1 LKALAAKR
9 AEIAGLQHADAE
21 LESALERRDA
31 QLSAKNQQIAC
42 LRRLADVERAG
53 AERAT
58 KKRRGAADSAAGSLS
73 KLGGELNM
81 RLVEVKQV
89 LARAA

>member
-1 LKALAAKR
+1 
-9 AEIAGLQHADAE
+9 
-21 LESALERRDA
+21 
-31 QLSAKNQQIAC
+31 
-42 LRRLADVERAG
+42 VERAG